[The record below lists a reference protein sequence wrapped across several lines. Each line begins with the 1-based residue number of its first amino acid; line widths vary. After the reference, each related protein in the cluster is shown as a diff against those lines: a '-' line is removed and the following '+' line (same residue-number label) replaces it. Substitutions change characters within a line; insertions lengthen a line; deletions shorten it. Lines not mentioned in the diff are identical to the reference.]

1 MSRVSEGSTVHAIKH
16 SVGKTKSKLEALQLK
31 GSNLKR
37 VSKPSD
43 DPMGNMEILSIRS
56 RKQDSNQYQRN
67 ASVAKAQLTL
77 TENAITELTE
87 IMTKAK
93 EIAISQ
99 ASNLF
104 DKSIRQSVAKEIK
117 QLRDQAISIANRRMG
132 NKYIFSGHKSLT
144 RPINKEGEYQGDTN
158 QTKVEVSKDFFV
170 PISFNGKDLFFE
182 KVSTRMAEA
191 SPLQNTALDKFEE
204 NIRIQKDDVQID
216 LKDPVQPEEQNNGE
230 EFKLNRTPANL
241 NNPNAPAPQNL
252 AEARSSIFSDLQRLY
267 NAISTDNHEIVQ
279 EILPALDSGLDR
291 LIESRA
297 KIGSIINSIDSSID
311 TLQKD
316 EIVNEEY
323 KSKIE
328 DADIGEL
335 FSDLT
340 RQQNVL
346 NATYKASAKLM
357 NQNLMDYIR

>member
-16 SVGKTKSKLEALQLK
+16 SVGKTKSKLEQLQLK

-56 RKQDSNQYQRN
+56 RKVDSSQFQRN
-67 ASVAKAQLTL
+67 ASVAKAQLSL

-87 IMTKAK
+87 ILTKAK

-104 DKSIRQSVAKEIK
+104 DVSIRKSVAKEVK
-117 QLRDQAISIANRRMG
+117 QLRSQALSIANRRMG
-132 NKYIFSGHKSLT
+132 NKFIFAGHKSLT
-144 RPINKEGEYQGDTN
+144 RPFNEQGEYQGDTN
-158 QTKVEVSKDFFV
+158 QTKIEVSKDFFV

-182 KVSTRMAEA
+182 EVSTKVAEQN
-191 SPLQNTALDKFEE
+191 PLKGTPLNNFQDKMKI
-204 NIRIQKDDVQID
+204 NKDDVQIN
-216 LKDPVQPEEQNNGE
+216 LEEQDPNQPDNFE
-230 EFKLNRTPANL
+230 LNRTPATL
-241 NNPNAPAPQNL
+241 SGPNDPSAPSAQSL
-252 AEARSSIFSDLQRLY
+252 GEARSSIFSDLQRLY

-279 EILPALDSGLDR
+279 EILPSLDAGLDR
-291 LIESRA
+291 LIEARA
-297 KIGSIINSIDSSID
+297 KIGSVINSIDTSID

-316 EIVNEEY
+316 EIIADEY
-323 KSKIE
+323 RTKIE

-346 NATYKASAKLM
+346 SATYKASAQMM
-357 NQNLMDYIR
+357 NKSLMDYIR